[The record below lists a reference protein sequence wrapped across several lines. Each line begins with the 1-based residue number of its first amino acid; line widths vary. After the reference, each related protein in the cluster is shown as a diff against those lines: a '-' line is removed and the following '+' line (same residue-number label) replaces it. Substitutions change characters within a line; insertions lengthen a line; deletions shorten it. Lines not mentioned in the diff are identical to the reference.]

1 MEQPVERGADGRR
14 MPLIVVAIIAV
25 LASLG
30 FVFAWPW

>member
-1 MEQPVERGADGRR
+1 MNQPIESAEDGRR

>member
-1 MEQPVERGADGRR
+1 MNQPIESAEDSRR

-25 LASLG
+25 IASLG